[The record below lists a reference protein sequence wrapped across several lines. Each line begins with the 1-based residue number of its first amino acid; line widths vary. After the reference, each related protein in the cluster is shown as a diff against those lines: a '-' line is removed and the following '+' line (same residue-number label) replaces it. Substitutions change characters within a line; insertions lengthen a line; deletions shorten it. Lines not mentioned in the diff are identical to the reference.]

1 MALLAAQIGPGN
13 GRERLRGLSA
23 STRTGTVIEGNNGV
37 QRDGFRI
44 LFAALLALSAQVWCD
59 EPQTDVFSD
68 TWEAVDNL
76 GRRLPTHAEAG
87 DPRDGKYVG
96 IFYFLWL
103 GAHGQSGPHDITR
116 ILKKNSNAM
125 QEPDNAAWGPMH
137 AFHHWGEPLF
147 GYYLSDDAYVLK
159 QHARMLADAG
169 ADVVIFDVTNQTTYK
184 DNYLALCKAF
194 TEVRAAGSR
203 TPQIAFLCPFGD
215 PANVVRELHRDLYG
229 PGLYPEL
236 WFQWEGKPLI
246 LADPTRVDDALR
258 AFFTFRKPVPSYF
271 TGPDGPG
278 QWGWLEVFPQHIFRN
293 AGGEAEQMTV
303 GVAQNAVG
311 DRLASMSEPGARGRS
326 FHDGAADQK
335 PDAVL
340 YGYNFEEQW
349 RRVFEIDPEFVFI
362 TGWNEWVAMRLNEF
376 NGVQAPVIFVDEFDQ
391 EHSRD
396 IEPMRGGHGDNYYYQ
411 MIANIRRFKG
421 VRPQPA
427 AGPPKT
433 IAIDGDFGDWQ
444 DVTPEYRDHTGDP
457 VFRDHPGWGTAS
469 RFLNRSGRNDFAVL
483 KVARDAENLYFY
495 ARTRNYISL
504 RVEPHW
510 MMLFL
515 DTDRDHETGW
525 EGFDFVLNRVT
536 PPTHACILERAGGD
550 FACAPAGQAAYA
562 VKEKELELAIPRA
575 ALGLTAD
582 TPLDIEFKWA
592 DNIMREGNI
601 AEFTVNGDAAPPGR
615 FNYRYFE

>member
-1 MALLAAQIGPGN
+1 
-13 GRERLRGLSA
+13 
-23 STRTGTVIEGNNGV
+23 
-37 QRDGFRI
+37 
-44 LFAALLALSAQVWCD
+44 
-59 EPQTDVFSD
+59 
-68 TWEAVDNL
+68 
-76 GRRLPTHAEAG
+76 
-87 DPRDGKYVG
+87 
-96 IFYFLWL
+96 
-103 GAHGQSGPHDITR
+103 
-116 ILKKNSNAM
+116 
-125 QEPDNAAWGPMH
+125 
-137 AFHHWGEPLF
+137 
-147 GYYLSDDAYVLK
+147 
-159 QHARMLADAG
+159 
-169 ADVVIFDVTNQTTYK
+169 
-184 DNYLALCKAF
+184 
-194 TEVRAAGSR
+194 
-203 TPQIAFLCPFGD
+203 
-215 PANVVRELHRDLYG
+215 
-229 PGLYPEL
+229 
-236 WFQWEGKPLI
+236 
-246 LADPTRVDDALR
+246 
-258 AFFTFRKPVPSYF
+258 
-271 TGPDGPG
+271 
-278 QWGWLEVFPQHIFRN
+278 
-293 AGGEAEQMTV
+293 
-303 GVAQNAVG
+303 VG
-311 DRLASMSEPGARGRS
+311 DRLASMSEPCARGRS
-326 FHDGAADQK
+326 FRDGAADQK

-457 VFRDHPGWGTAS
+457 VFRDHPGWGTAG

-483 KVARDAENLYFY
+483 KVARDAENFYFY

-615 FNYRYFE
+615 FNYRYFELDARSGLPRPAPARPDATGTTQRQSNDYGRQGALPLTQGAGPCRHLEQEDAQSDGVVQRRGSGRRGLPVRRHHMRGGFREWAHRLGDRYRQQCVAEVASAAHDHPRRTEGGHVQRAEPVGRRPEPRGTHARNRGPAHPDRPRCRRISRGLRRRRTRDPD